1 MHFIDLI
8 ERKKHKK
15 PLNEKQIQFFINN
28 VVNKT
33 LPDYQI
39 SAFLMALW
47 FNGLS
52 TNELYFLTKAMIASG
67 ETVSFHPKYQ
77 KPIVDKHSTGGIGDK
92 VTIALAPILTCFNLG
107 VAKLS
112 GRGLG
117 FTGGTIDKLE
127 ALNINTD
134 ITLENAKKI
143 LQDHDM
149 FIMAQTDNLV
159 PADRFLYALRDVS
172 ATTDSLPLITASI
185 LSKKFALKTDYIF
198 IDIKYGKGA
207 FCQTSKIAQC
217 LGEMMVSIAK
227 KFHRNVKYEL
237 SDMNHVLGKTIGNAI
252 EFKEAVDYLRND
264 LNLVGSDF
272 QKLMEKIVVNILLA
286 TKQVKNRNE
295 GIEQLKKVLKS
306 KEAFN
311 KLCAWVNS
319 QNGNSKAIIN
329 NNFFHPKH
337 EVVIKAEKS
346 GKVNY
351 ISPVALAEIG
361 ISLGTGRK
369 VKTDVI
375 DFQAGLYLHVKDN
388 ERVQKNHPVLTL
400 YSSTPISSTIIKDA
414 SCLIKIN

>member
-1 MHFIDLI
+1 
-8 ERKKHKK
+8 
-15 PLNEKQIQFFINN
+15 
-28 VVNKT
+28 
-33 LPDYQI
+33 
-39 SAFLMALW
+39 
-47 FNGLS
+47 
-52 TNELYFLTKAMIASG
+52 
-67 ETVSFHPKYQ
+67 
-77 KPIVDKHSTGGIGDK
+77 
-92 VTIALAPILTCFNLG
+92 
-107 VAKLS
+107 
-112 GRGLG
+112 
-117 FTGGTIDKLE
+117 
-127 ALNINTD
+127 
-134 ITLENAKKI
+134 
-143 LQDHDM
+143 
-149 FIMAQTDNLV
+149 
-159 PADRFLYALRDVS
+159 
-172 ATTDSLPLITASI
+172 
-185 LSKKFALKTDYIF
+185 
-198 IDIKYGKGA
+198 
-207 FCQTSKIAQC
+207 
-217 LGEMMVSIAK
+217 MVSIAK
-227 KFHRNVKYEL
+227 KFRRNVKYEL

-295 GIEQLKKVLKS
+295 AIEQLKKVLKS

-351 ISPVALAEIG
+351 TSPIALAEIG

-400 YSSTPISSTIIKDA
+400 YSSTPISSTIIRDA
-414 SCLIKIN
+414 SCLVKIN

>member
-1 MHFIDLI
+1 MNFIDLI

-15 PLNEKQIQFFINN
+15 SLNEKQIQFFINN
-28 VVNKT
+28 VVKKT

-185 LSKKFALKTDYIF
+185 LSKKFALQTDYIF

-207 FCQTSKIAQC
+207 FCQTSKIAQN

-237 SDMNHVLGKTIGNAI
+237 SDMNHALGKTIGNAI

-286 TKQVKNRNE
+286 TKQVNDRNE
-295 GIEQLKKVLKS
+295 AIEQLKKVLKS

-319 QNGNSKAIIN
+319 QNGNAKAIIN

-351 ISPVALAEIG
+351 ISPIALAEIG
-361 ISLGTGRK
+361 ISLGTGR
-369 VKTDVI
+369 TDVI